1 MVLLLWCLAFMS
13 PTFAMVGAIFLYRQH
28 CLARPRHTIPGF
40 VYAVLILIGAG
51 IAYMFGMIKGND
63 FACPPGSGNLCP
75 LVGIFVIGPLVSA
88 LGIFLVGFLILLL
101 PRDKTR

>member
-1 MVLLLWCLAFMS
+1 VSCFYVADLRDGRRDLSLSAALPC
-13 PTFAMVGAIFLYRQH
+13 P
-28 CLARPRHTIPGF
+28 PKHTIPGF

-88 LGIFLVGFLILLL
+88 LGIVFVGFLILLL